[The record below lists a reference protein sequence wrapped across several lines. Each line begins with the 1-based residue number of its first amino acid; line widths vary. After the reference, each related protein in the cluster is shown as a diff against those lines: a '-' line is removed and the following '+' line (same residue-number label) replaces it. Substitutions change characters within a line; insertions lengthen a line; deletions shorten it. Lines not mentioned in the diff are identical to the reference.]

1 MIKMIKKKDFWR
13 DYLKDNLGA
22 FFYGYPNIF
31 DSDLKK
37 FFEKIASQE
46 KDNINYKLLPRE
58 ITTPSKKTF
67 SFLQKNSNLYDFL
80 TNLLENESLF

>member
-13 DYLKDNLGA
+13 NYLKDNLGA

-37 FFEKIASQE
+37 FFENIASQE
-46 KDNINYKLLPRE
+46 KDNINYKVL
-58 ITTPSKKTF
+58 ITPSKKTF
-67 SFLQKNSNLYDFL
+67 SFLQKNGHLYDFL
-80 TNLLENESLF
+80 TNLLENKSLF